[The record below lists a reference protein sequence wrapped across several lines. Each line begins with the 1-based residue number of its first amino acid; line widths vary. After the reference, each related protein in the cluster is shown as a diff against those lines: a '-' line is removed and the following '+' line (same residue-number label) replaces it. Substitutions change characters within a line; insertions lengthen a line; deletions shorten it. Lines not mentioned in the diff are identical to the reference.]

1 MSELRLLA
9 GRDRAAGAEGLDD
22 HVRRL
27 GPLPSSGHDLIATVE
42 RSGLLG
48 RGGASFPVG
57 AKWRSVAA
65 KSRGA
70 AVIIVNGAE
79 GEPQSRKD
87 RLLMST
93 RPHLVL
99 DGAFLASRAVHAKQV
114 VIYVGEEHET
124 ARASMARALSERP
137 ESEGRLARIVSAP
150 NRYVAGTSSAAVHLV
165 NAGIATPTTT
175 PPHPHERE
183 VTGAPTLVQNVET
196 LAYVALLG

>member
-48 RGGASFPVG
+48 RGGASFPVD

-65 KSRGA
+65 KSRGS
-70 AVIIVNGAE
+70 AVVIVNGAE

-87 RLLMST
+87 RLLMTT
-93 RPHLVL
+93 RPHLIF
-99 DGAFLASRAVHAKQV
+99 DGAFLATRAVHANQV
-114 VIYVGEEHET
+114 VVLIGEEHEA
-124 ARASMARALSERP
+124 ARAAMARALGDRP
-137 ESEGRLARIVSAP
+137 EPEARIARIVSAP
-150 NRYVAGTSSAAVHLV
+150 NRYVAGSSSAAVHL
-165 NAGIATPTTT
+165 
-175 PPHPHERE
+175 
-183 VTGAPTLVQNVET
+183 
-196 LAYVALLG
+196 

>member
-9 GRDRAAGAEGLDD
+9 GRDLAAGPESLAD

-27 GPLPSSGHDLIATVE
+27 GSLPSSGHELIDTVE

-57 AKWRSVAA
+57 NKWRSVAA
-65 KSRGA
+65 KSRGS
-70 AVIIVNGAE
+70 AVVIVNGAE

-87 RLLMST
+87 RLLMAT

-99 DGAFLASRAVHAKQV
+99 DGAILAARVVSANQAVV
-114 VIYVGEEHET
+114 YVGPEHAT
-124 ARASMARALSERP
+124 ARTAMTRELAVRP
-137 ESEGRLARIVSAP
+137 EPEGRLARIVSAP

-165 NAGIATPTTT
+165 NAGIA
-175 PPHPHERE
+175 
-183 VTGAPTLVQNVET
+183 
-196 LAYVALLG
+196 